1 MQRDSF
7 ALAMQFSIGRRQCSF
22 NGFNRLLIYDHGLS
36 LIEPRTVSDINNGW
50 SFWHAPNSR
59 NRGKVQKKERK
70 KERTN
75 ETNETFCS
83 YPTTKRRRLGTSPQA
98 ASSAQLLH
106 TTTTPTPFST
116 VYPCF
121 FETRPSLV
129 SRLEN
134 SIIQTQRASSSKLV
148 ETDPVFVADGHEV
161 CRVVLL
167 RELCKCR
174 T

>member
-1 MQRDSF
+1 M
-7 ALAMQFSIGRRQCSF
+7 A
-22 NGFNRLLIYDHGLS
+22 GLS
-36 LIEPRTVSDINNGW
+36 DTLPVVEIEEKCKR
-50 SFWHAPNSR
+50 
-59 NRGKVQKKERK
+59 KKERK
-70 KERTN
+70 NER
-75 ETNETFCS
+75 TNETFCS

-106 TTTTPTPFST
+106 TTTVQHPSP
-116 VYPCF
+116 PRHRLPPRF

-134 SIIQTQRASSSKLV
+134 PIIQTQRASSSKLV